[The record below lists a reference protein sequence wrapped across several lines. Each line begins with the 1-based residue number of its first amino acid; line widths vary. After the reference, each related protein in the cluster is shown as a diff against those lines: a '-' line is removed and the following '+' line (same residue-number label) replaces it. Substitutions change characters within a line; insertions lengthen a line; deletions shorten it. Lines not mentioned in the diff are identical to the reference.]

1 MHDIGTTTL
10 YKLPINYK
18 YMCVCLIWVSK
29 CFGMVCCLFF
39 KYNKTLQHGF
49 IPYITFYLRCKCST
63 LWGARTHHNAMKR
76 SMVNCLLYVRKTGY
90 LLIVSSF
97 KLFYVHRYISDIL
110 TFRGAFVLLFWLT
123 DKLFYYIC
131 LPLPFEHLLKTV
143 WIDCH
148 HPVEMKE
155 FNLKNHKKHNFLLR
169 YNLHQKHKIFKICIS
184 FKPQTAEPIISGQ
197 DECLMPTY
205 MYNSRR
211 NTTLTIVAAKIPSPY
226 TFNSFPTLIYR
237 TFMWYFF
244 SCTYSSCEMFICKVF
259 QRNHCDSFI
268 FVIF

>member
-97 KLFYVHRYISDIL
+97 KLLHVHRYTSDIL
-110 TFRGAFVLLFWLT
+110 TFRGAFVLLFWL
-123 DKLFYYIC
+123 Y
-131 LPLPFEHLLKTV
+131 
-143 WIDCH
+143 W
-148 HPVEMKE
+148 PV
-155 FNLKNHKKHNFLLR
+155 FFLLYMFALTFWTSSQDSLNWLPSSR
-169 YNLHQKHKIFKICIS
+169 WNEGIQFKE
-184 FKPQTAEPIISGQ
+184 PQETQ
-197 DECLMPTY
+197 
-205 MYNSRR
+205 
-211 NTTLTIVAAKIPSPY
+211 
-226 TFNSFPTLIYR
+226 
-237 TFMWYFF
+237 F
-244 SCTYSSCEMFICKVF
+244 SSQI
-259 QRNHCDSFI
+259 
-268 FVIF
+268 